1 MLFNSASFIFL
12 YLPIVLAGAFLLAK
26 HRPRWV
32 IGWLAL
38 ASFAF
43 YAVWDWRFLPLLLAS
58 ILGNYL
64 VGRLILAA
72 RKAQRNAKAWL
83 TLGVAANL
91 ILLGVFKYAG
101 FFAATGATLLGYAKP
116 ELGIILPLGIS
127 FFTFTQIAFLV
138 DAYRGRVRSKHVD
151 SYGLFVAYF
160 PHLIAGPILHHGEMI
175 PQFER
180 KGAFRFDWENIAVG
194 LTIFAIGLFKKVILA
209 DSLAPLVKP
218 VFDTA
223 AAGQIVTPD
232 LAWLGALAYTLQLY
246 FDFSGYSDMAIG
258 LSRMIGVQL
267 PINFDSPYKAASPI
281 EFWRR
286 WHMTLSRFLRDYLY
300 FPLGGNR
307 LGLRRRYLNLMAVM
321 LLGGLWHGAGWTF
334 VVWGGLHGV
343 YLVINHLW
351 RGRSGARRMPVAL
364 ARLLTFLAVL
374 FAWVVFRANDL
385 PTALRLWSAMLGQG
399 PADIATGWS
408 DWTSCLLLL
417 AVAWFAPNTQQIMQA
432 YRPGLSETAAPP
444 GRPGA
449 PIAWRPGLVSA
460 LVVGALLATPLF
472 LVVFTDRV
480 SDFLYFQF

>member
-12 YLPIVLAGAFLLAK
+12 YLPIVLLGTFVLAR
-26 HRPRWV
+26 HRPGWV

-58 ILGNYL
+58 TLGNYL
-64 VGRLILAA
+64 VGLRILAA
-72 RKAQRNAKAWL
+72 RQAQQSAKAWL
-83 TLGVAANL
+83 TLGLAADL

-101 FFAATGATLLGYAKP
+101 FFAATGATLLGSPKP
-116 ELGIILPLGIS
+116 DLGIILPLGIS

-138 DAYRGRVRSKHVD
+138 DAYRGGVQSRRLD
-151 SYGLFVAYF
+151 SYGLFVSFF

-209 DSLAPLVKP
+209 DGMAPLVKP
-218 VFDTA
+218 AFDAA
-223 AAGQIVTPD
+223 AAGQMVTPD

-267 PINFDSPYKAASPI
+267 PINFDSPYKATSAI
-281 EFWRR
+281 AFWRR

-307 LGLRRRYLNLMAVM
+307 LGPRRRYLNLMIVM

-334 VVWGGLHGV
+334 VVWGGLHGL

-351 RGRSGARRMPVAL
+351 RGRLGARRMPAAL

-374 FAWVVFRANDL
+374 FAWVVFRAADL
-385 PTALRLWSAMLGQG
+385 PAALRLWSAMLGQG
-399 PADIATGWS
+399 PAGGTSGWS
-408 DWTSCLLLL
+408 EWASCLLLL
-417 AVAWFAPNTQQIMQA
+417 AIAWFAPNTQQIMQA
-432 YRPGLSETAAPP
+432 YRPGLGSEEA
-444 GRPGA
+444 GRPRWLKT
-449 PIAWRPGLVSA
+449 IAWRPGLLSA
-460 LVVGALLATPLF
+460 LVVGAVLATPLYF
-472 LVVFTDRV
+472 VVFTDRV
-480 SDFLYFQF
+480 SDFLYFRF